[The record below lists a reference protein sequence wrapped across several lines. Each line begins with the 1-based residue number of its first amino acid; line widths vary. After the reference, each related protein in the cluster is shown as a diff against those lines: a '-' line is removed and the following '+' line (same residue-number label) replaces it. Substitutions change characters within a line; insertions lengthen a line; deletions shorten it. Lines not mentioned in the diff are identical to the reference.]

1 VSLTKYCV
9 HVYHSHQV
17 TAQESSS
24 EVGKSDRHRIRLDK
38 RKVAADTLANAREEL
53 FAGEYDA

>member
-1 VSLTKYCV
+1 
-9 HVYHSHQV
+9 V
-17 TAQESSS
+17 TALPQESSS

-38 RKVAADTLANAREEL
+38 RKIVADTLATAREEL